1 MDFCNYIT
9 SIWCDDLLKKPVNG
23 KQPPWGWIAWSVCE
37 LLAKYPTGLT
47 DAIIR
52 QEVQQQ
58 WEETRGDVR
67 TSSVKSV
74 WVRIALDFFLWIDK
88 LWKEKT
94 VCGSG

>member
-1 MDFCNYIT
+1 MDFCDYIT
-9 SIWCDDLLKKPVNG
+9 SIWKDDLLKKTVRG

-58 WEETRGDVR
+58 WEEARGNVR

-74 WVRIALDFFLWIDK
+74 FGNLKARA
-88 LWKEKT
+88 T
-94 VCGSG
+94 A